1 MNAMHR
7 LACLPLLAGLLFAAP
22 AAAAPPADPLD
33 HLWPVAVA
41 RDGFTAQRSD
51 TCWPGLIPSS

>member
-22 AAAAPPADPLD
+22 AAAAPISMGP
-33 HLWPVAVA
+33 
-41 RDGFTAQRSD
+41 
-51 TCWPGLIPSS
+51 